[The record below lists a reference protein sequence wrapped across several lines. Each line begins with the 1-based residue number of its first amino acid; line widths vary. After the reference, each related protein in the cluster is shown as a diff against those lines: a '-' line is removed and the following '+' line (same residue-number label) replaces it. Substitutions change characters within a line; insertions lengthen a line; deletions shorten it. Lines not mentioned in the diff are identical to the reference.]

1 MSAASEKIAASQVF
15 GTLRIRPTMAA
26 SLRGP
31 VQRAVFEQQLCRAC
45 AVQRAHGASDKELDR
60 ALAWLCAEWRQ
71 RPRIIETLQQ
81 APSAH

>member
-1 MSAASEKIAASQVF
+1 
-15 GTLRIRPTMAA
+15 
-26 SLRGP
+26 